1 MKYFEFTFRTQ
12 PCTETVNDV
21 LAAILGEVGFESFV
35 ECEGGLTAYIQQTL
49 CDENAIKI
57 AIAEFPLPDT
67 DITYTYTEAEDKDW
81 NEEWE
86 KNFFQPIIIGNRC
99 VLHSTF
105 HQDVP
110 KAEYDIVINPQMAF
124 GTGHHETTSLIIE
137 ELLDSE
143 LKDKSLLDMGCGTS
157 ILAILARMRGARP
170 CTAIDIDEWCVR
182 NSIENIELNHVDDI
196 AVSEGD
202 ASSLVGKGP
211 FDVII
216 ANINRNILLNDMKQY
231 VACMHTNSELYMS
244 GFYIDDIAAIR
255 EEAEK
260 NGLTFVHYKE
270 KNRFLGQSDAVEKIN
285 EARAFM
291 KRNIDNP
298 MSVESIAQSLNVSYS
313 WFRSTFKSYTG
324 VSPAQ
329 YQLHLRY
336 LRAKELLS
344 TSRLSIS
351 EIAYAL
357 NFETVSQFSTFFTK
371 KEGLSPSK
379 FRRQSQQ

>member
-1 MKYFEFTFRTQ
+1 MKYLEVTFTTH
-12 PCTETVNDV
+12 PCNETVNDV
-21 LAAILGEVGFESFV
+21 VSALAGDIGFESFV
-35 ECEGGLTAYIQQTL
+35 ECEGGIQAYIQQAL
-49 CDENAIKI
+49 FNKEVLDEMIS
-57 AIAEFPLPDT
+57 EFPIPNAKVE
-67 DITYTYTEAEDKDW
+67 YTVKEAEDKNW

-99 VLHSTF
+99 VIHSTF

-196 AVSEGD
+196 AVSQGD
-202 ASSLVGKGP
+202 ASSLTGKGP

-231 VACMHTNSELYMS
+231 VACMHTDSELYMS
-244 GFYIDDIAAIR
+244 GFYVDDITAIR

-270 KNRFLGQSDAVEKIN
+270 KNRWAEV
-285 EARAFM
+285 
-291 KRNIDNP
+291 
-298 MSVESIAQSLNVSYS
+298 
-313 WFRSTFKSYTG
+313 
-324 VSPAQ
+324 
-329 YQLHLRY
+329 
-336 LRAKELLS
+336 
-344 TSRLSIS
+344 
-351 EIAYAL
+351 
-357 NFETVSQFSTFFTK
+357 
-371 KEGLSPSK
+371 K
-379 FRRQSQQ
+379 FVYKG